1 MLQGIVSDIHG
12 NLEALTAVWR
22 AGEERGVERWVCLGD
37 TVGYGADPAACL
49 EEVRRRTPQAL
60 LGNHD
65 AAVVGRLD
73 PSYFNPLALAAV
85 RWTAA
90 ALEAADRSYLAE
102 RPLVLEA
109 EGAFFAHASPRR
121 PERWD
126 YVFGSAEAAE
136 AMGASPSRL
145 CFVGHTHS
153 PFIARLGA
161 GVVEAA
167 RDSAVELE
175 DGARYLVNVG
185 SVGQP
190 RDGDPRACFALWDSG
205 PDRVE
210 LVRVGYDI
218 AAAQAKILA
227 AGLPGRLASRLERG
241 H

>member
-1 MLQGIVSDIHG
+1 M
-12 NLEALTAVWR
+12 AVWR
-22 AGEERGVERWVCLGD
+22 AGEERGVEGWICLGD

-49 EEVRRRTPQAL
+49 EAVRQRTAPTV

-85 RWTAA
+85 RWTSA
-90 ALEAADRSYLAE
+90 ALGPAGLAYLAGL
-102 RPLVLEA
+102 PMGLE
-109 EGAFFAHASPRR
+109 EDGAFFVHASPRL

-126 YVFGSAEAAE
+126 YIFGPADAAQALE
-136 AMGASPSRL
+136 YSPARL
-145 CFVGHTHS
+145 CFVGHTHC
-153 PFIARLGA
+153 PLAVRRPVDGP
-161 GVVEAA
+161 VEAVRA
-167 RDSAVELE
+167 AVFGLE
-175 DGARYLVNVG
+175 EGARYLVNVG

-205 PDRVE
+205 ARQVE

-218 AAAQAKILA
+218 AGAQAKILA
-227 AGLPGRLASRLERG
+227 AGLPARLASRLEQG